1 MQAHPETT
9 NCGNIIFHDW
19 HLEIFETPM
28 ITPHGS
34 VIKLQLFLKSRLGQ
48 NDYSTGRPPPPGKA
62 LRGQLRHGV
71 F

>member
-28 ITPHGS
+28 ITPTD
-34 VIKLQLFLKSRLGQ
+34 R
-48 NDYSTGRPPPPGKA
+48 
-62 LRGQLRHGV
+62 
-71 F
+71 